1 MRGLKR
7 RRMFVIVLGLGW
19 AAAASPA
26 LADIGGAPPCTWQP
40 VVHGLRHL
48 MPPADLEA
56 RELNCGIAD
65 PVDLSPEIATTVERL
80 GESLRAA
87 SGDR

>member
-1 MRGLKR
+1 MIA
-7 RRMFVIVLGLGW
+7 FGLGW

-26 LADIGGAPPCTWQP
+26 FADAGGAAACTWQP

-48 MPPADLEA
+48 LPPVDLEA
-56 RELNCGIAD
+56 KELNCGIAD

-87 SGDR
+87 SGHD

>member
-1 MRGLKR
+1 MCGLEL
-7 RRMFVIVLGLGW
+7 RRMCAIVLAIGW

-26 LADIGGAPPCTWQP
+26 LADAGPAACTWQP

-48 MPPADLEA
+48 LPPVDLEA
-56 RELNCGIAD
+56 EELKCGIAD
-65 PVDLSPEIATTVERL
+65 PVDVSPGTAASVESI

-87 SGDR
+87 LGHN